1 MPRSS
6 RSCSSPATSRWRPTS
21 RSAGPSLI
29 RSLHHQPLLV
39 VLRHRQ
45 PSLLV
50 PQLEQL
56 RDLGVQHTEIA
67 WGPGADWIAQC
78 RQLIASFP
86 DLRLGAASICSEAAL
101 AAALEAG
108 FSYGVSP
115 ILDGALLARSAA
127 AGFTLVPGV
136 MTPTEV
142 NRARSLGC
150 AIVKLFP
157 AATLGIGYWRRL
169 RDPLGAPLPFCIAA
183 GGLSPGDVLPWL
195 QAGVDAVALGASL
208 GASLGDGDQGAAMP
222 PLAAEPLRQLLAAL
236 PERP

>member
-1 MPRSS
+1 MPKSS

-21 RSAGPSLI
+21 RPACDSLI
-29 RSLHHQPLLV
+29 ASLHHQPLLV

-56 RDLGVQHTEIA
+56 RELGVRHTEIA

-78 RQLIASFP
+78 RQLIATFP
-86 DLRLGAASICSEAAL
+86 ELRLGAASICSEAAL
-101 AAALEAG
+101 EAVLEAG

-115 ILDGALLARSAA
+115 ILDSGLLARSAA

-142 NRARSLGC
+142 NRARALGC
-150 AIVKLFP
+150 SIVKLFP
-157 AATLGIGYWRRL
+157 ATTVGIGYWRRL
-169 RDPLGAPLPFCIAA
+169 RDPLGAPLPFCVAA
-183 GGLSPGDVLPWL
+183 GGLTPSDVVPWL
-195 QAGVDAVALGASL
+195 EAGVDAVALGASL
-208 GASLGDGDQGAAMP
+208 AGGAQGPAAAP
-222 PLAAEPLRQLLAAL
+222 FATDPLLQLLAAL
-236 PERP
+236 PTRP

>member
-1 MPRSS
+1 M
-6 RSCSSPATSRWRPTS
+6 
-21 RSAGPSLI
+21 
-29 RSLHHQPLLV
+29 

-56 RDLGVQHTEIA
+56 RDLGVRHTEIA

-78 RQLIASFP
+78 RQLIAAFP
-86 DLRLGAASICSEAAL
+86 ELRLGAASICSEAAL
-101 AAALEAG
+101 EAALEAG

-142 NRARSLGC
+142 NRARALGC
-150 AIVKLFP
+150 AVVKLFP
-157 AATLGIGYWRRL
+157 ATTVGIGHWRRL

-183 GGLSPGDVLPWL
+183 GGLGPGDVLPWL

-208 GASLGDGDQGAAMP
+208 AGGDQGAALA
-222 PLAAEPLRQLLAAL
+222 PLDAEPLRQLLAAL
-236 PERP
+236 PTRP

>member
-21 RSAGPSLI
+21 RPACDSLI
-29 RSLHHQPLLV
+29 ASLHHQPLLV
-39 VLRHRQ
+39 VLRHWQ

-50 PQLEQL
+50 SQLEQL
-56 RDLGVQHTEIA
+56 RELGVRHTEIA

-78 RQLIASFP
+78 RQLIATFP
-86 DLRLGAASICSEAAL
+86 EMCLGASSICSEAAL
-101 AAALEAG
+101 EAVLEAG

-115 ILDGALLARSAA
+115 ILDSGLLERSAA

-142 NRARSLGC
+142 NRARALGC
-150 AIVKLFP
+150 SIVKLFP
-157 AATLGIGYWRRL
+157 ATTVGIGYWRRL
-169 RDPLGAPLPFCIAA
+169 RDPLGAPLPFCVAA
-183 GGLSPGDVLPWL
+183 GGLTPSDVVPWL
-195 QAGVDAVALGASL
+195 EAGVDAVALGASL
-208 GASLGDGDQGAAMP
+208 AGGAQGPAAAP
-222 PLAAEPLRQLLAAL
+222 FATDPLRQLLAAL